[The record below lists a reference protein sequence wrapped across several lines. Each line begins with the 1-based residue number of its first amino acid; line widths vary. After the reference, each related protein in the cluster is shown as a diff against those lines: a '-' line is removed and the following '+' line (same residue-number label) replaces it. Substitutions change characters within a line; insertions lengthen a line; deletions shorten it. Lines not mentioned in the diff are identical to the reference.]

1 MAAFNP
7 PLRASSRTG
16 GADDAARLCEK
27 GCQRP
32 AFAAYSTCCTHCEGP
47 EGPHAG
53 DCAKKVELT
62 GRRVNTPTVKNL
74 GSMVIVRCISAK
86 LFRSFDKF
94 GRMDP
99 FAVVDWFYSDGNVVT
114 VGRTRSAWGQHMS
127 PKWEHC
133 CKAVHYSGSGG
144 GDKVRFQVLEE
155 NFGGLGKPTFCGE
168 QTVDVDMLVAGA
180 RMVGPG
186 LMRSQP
192 QPVELYKRGEKTESI
207 LVQLVVHLES
217 AGSPMQS
224 EFTSAEES
232 KFESPV
238 KRIGVSGGTAPFFS
252 LLLKEPQGQRFG
264 DYWIGKDLSRAMD
277 EVQFYEKCL
286 KLGRST
292 TGEMQSLLHF
302 MFEYAGVLDTTAEG
316 EEGSELQLLVLENL
330 RHRRAGLRLLDIK
343 VGEKTA
349 AANWKGK
356 SRLAALRQGL
366 IDEHTNS
373 QAEGFRLEGFDGQ
386 NPVLISMD
394 PLLDF
399 GGEEGHGKSTQKK
412 ARRIMLQRLPA
423 AEIFMH
429 FLDMHHYAEPG
440 ASVVRCGTEL
450 LEVVLS
456 EICKQL
462 VQLAM
467 ACRKCEAPQP
477 LGSEHRLLRKW
488 IGSSVA
494 LGFDDAFVEDQA
506 HVDGRGFG
514 TAEAALRKSV
524 LVKIF
529 DWGRSELN
537 TLRDHPELT
546 PEEQNDRLYFWRLY
560 VGGIDRLAWEA
571 VRAYRHRFGNPHG
584 WQRVQL
590 AVYDFD
596 SLTESDFM
604 GQVTVDL
611 VDMAE
616 TTMPLLSAK
625 REPVMGKD
633 GNATIT
639 FSIRWQRHEPSSR
652 LQGAWQVRVVSAS
665 NLPVC
670 DGFWASISPAS
681 SRALGGFSDPF
692 VHITAMSDDHAY
704 RFKQSTSIKVK
715 NLHPEWNETFELP
728 VARAEHAA
736 PEVIIG
742 SPKVVDFPPDL
753 TLPAV
758 CYTVEDS
765 KVETEAMTL
774 WRKMLNT
781 ICGRQFHSF
790 LGSGIWLFDDS
801 TDPASRGQELT
812 EDMLQ
817 SRKGYALVQVANLG
831 LLLSPDGSLEPM
843 TVTSQYVREQFD
855 K

>member
-7 PLRASSRTG
+7 PSRASSRTG
-16 GADDAARLCEK
+16 GADD
-27 GCQRP
+27 
-32 AFAAYSTCCTHCEGP
+32 
-47 EGPHAG
+47 AG

-192 QPVELYKRGEKTESI
+192 QPVELYKRGEKTGSI
-207 LVQLVVHLES
+207 LVQLVVHLEN

-224 EFTSAEES
+224 DFTSAEES

-467 ACRKCEAPQP
+467 ACRKCEAPQ
-477 LGSEHRLLRKW
+477 KW

-494 LGFDDAFVEDQA
+494 LGFDDAFGEDQA

-790 LGSGIWLFDDS
+790 L
-801 TDPASRGQELT
+801 
-812 EDMLQ
+812 
-817 SRKGYALVQVANLG
+817 V
-831 LLLSPDGSLEPM
+831 
-843 TVTSQYVREQFD
+843 
-855 K
+855 

>member
-1 MAAFNP
+1 
-7 PLRASSRTG
+7 
-16 GADDAARLCEK
+16 
-27 GCQRP
+27 
-32 AFAAYSTCCTHCEGP
+32 
-47 EGPHAG
+47 
-53 DCAKKVELT
+53 
-62 GRRVNTPTVKNL
+62 
-74 GSMVIVRCISAK
+74 
-86 LFRSFDKF
+86 
-94 GRMDP
+94 
-99 FAVVDWFYSDGNVVT
+99 
-114 VGRTRSAWGQHMS
+114 
-127 PKWEHC
+127 
-133 CKAVHYSGSGG
+133 
-144 GDKVRFQVLEE
+144 
-155 NFGGLGKPTFCGE
+155 
-168 QTVDVDMLVAGA
+168 
-180 RMVGPG
+180 
-186 LMRSQP
+186 
-192 QPVELYKRGEKTESI
+192 
-207 LVQLVVHLES
+207 
-217 AGSPMQS
+217 
-224 EFTSAEES
+224 
-232 KFESPV
+232 
-238 KRIGVSGGTAPFFS
+238 
-252 LLLKEPQGQRFG
+252 
-264 DYWIGKDLSRAMD
+264 MD

-467 ACRKCEAPQP
+467 ACRKCEAPQ
-477 LGSEHRLLRKW
+477 KW

-494 LGFDDAFVEDQA
+494 LGFDDAFGEDQA

-790 LGSGIWLFDDS
+790 L
-801 TDPASRGQELT
+801 
-812 EDMLQ
+812 
-817 SRKGYALVQVANLG
+817 V
-831 LLLSPDGSLEPM
+831 
-843 TVTSQYVREQFD
+843 
-855 K
+855 